1 VDKRLIEWSVAQR
14 VLPGQAQSGDLFV
27 VKELRSRVL
36 VAVIDGLGHG
46 EEAAHASQLAADVLR
61 GNDSSSLISLIRSCH
76 EKLQGTRGAVLSL
89 AEFNGDENTMTW
101 LGVGNVEGVLLHSD
115 NHVASSQESLLLRG
129 GVLGDHPPRL
139 GATILSVM
147 KGDTLIL
154 ATDGIRSGFADGLKS
169 KEPPQ
174 EIADQIVRRHWR
186 GNDDA
191 LVLVARYCHGN
202 GETKSE

>member
-1 VDKRLIEWSVAQR
+1 MDKRLIEWSVAQR

-27 VKELRSRVL
+27 VKQTRSRVL

-46 EEAAHASQLAADVLR
+46 EEAAHASQLAAGILR
-61 GNDSSSLISLIRSCH
+61 GYDSSSLISLVRSCH

-101 LGVGNVEGVLLHSD
+101 LGVGNVEGVLLHRD

-139 GATILSVM
+139 GASILSVT

-154 ATDGIRSGFADGLKS
+154 ATDGIRSGFAD
-169 KEPPQ
+169 
-174 EIADQIVRRHWR
+174 
-186 GNDDA
+186 
-191 LVLVARYCHGN
+191 
-202 GETKSE
+202 